1 MTDSIEINPLVKNLE
16 ELKFTLKQKEEELH
30 NSQMN
35 TFTLNPDISKLA
47 LEISLLR
54 TEIKELENEENE

>member
-30 NSQMN
+30 NLNMN

-47 LEISLLR
+47 LEIALLR
-54 TEIKELENEENE
+54 TEIKDLENEENE